1 MLIDWLTIRHPIND
15 KLGSYLLEKIQ
26 DCMGNTYCCNPDGS
40 VKWSKVSL
48 DIDKLRSDSPGL
60 FWSITCDADSN
71 RYISIGASPSSLE
84 FGGVNVFGSLDI
96 EYGAQVLLKHARHA
110 LLSILPDFQH
120 WQCCRVDV
128 TCNYDLGNAAQVKQG
143 LRLLLAT
150 DAPRRRTNSDRK
162 GGDTVYWNPSSDL
175 RAGKAYH
182 KGPQLRKQVRHGA
195 CECPEELLDKA
206 DNLLRLELKLGA
218 RWFRRLAKA
227 WHCLTPAELLQ
238 EHQSFFGAL
247 IGEGL
252 EVKDMG
258 SLLKELEKA
267 CPTIGRALAAH
278 KTFSLIKSMGY
289 TQTKESSPDST
300 FRRHCADLRL
310 AGISSAELCAGEI
323 IPFKVRKM
331 VIAEP
336 VTWWDEIRRV
346 A

>member
-1 MLIDWLTIRHPIND
+1 MLIDWLTIRHPLTPA
-15 KLGSYLLEKIQ
+15 LGSYVLEKVQ
-26 DCMGNTYCCNPDGS
+26 DCIGKTYCTRADGS
-40 VKWSKVSL
+40 LRWQKNDL
-48 DIDKLRSDSPGL
+48 DIEKLRSDSQGL
-60 FWSITCDADSN
+60 FWSITNDGDSQQFL
-71 RYISIGASPSSLE
+71 SIGASPSSLE

-96 EYGAQVLLKHARHA
+96 EYGAQVLLKHAWLA
-110 LLSILPDFQH
+110 LSSILPSFEH
-120 WQCCRVDV
+120 WQCRRVDV
-128 TCNYDLGNAAQVKQG
+128 TCNYDLGNVAQVKQG

-182 KGPQLRKQVRHGA
+182 KGPHLRKQVGRGE

-218 RWFRRLAKA
+218 RWFRRLKKP
-227 WHCLTPAELLQ
+227 WHKLTELELLN
-238 EHQSFFGAL
+238 EHQDFFGAL
-247 IGEGL
+247 IGQGI

-258 SLLKELEKA
+258 TLLKELEKV
-267 CPTIGRALAAH
+267 CPTKGAALAAH
-278 KTFSLIKSMGY
+278 KTFALIKSVGY
-289 TQTKESSPDST
+289 TQTKESTPVST
-300 FRRHCADLRL
+300 FTRHCGFLR
-310 AGISSAELCAGEI
+310 ACGISSAELCAGEI

-336 VTWWDEIRRV
+336 VRWWDEIKRV